1 MKKNLE
7 IGAASANSTSFLTAL
22 MFKIEQQSNSRNVR
36 YRSKFGLITANELR
50 SEVQLKGI
58 LLLLNIKLFL

>member
-7 IGAASANSTSFLTAL
+7 IGAVSANSTSFLTAL

>member
-7 IGAASANSTSFLTAL
+7 ISEVSAISTSLLTAI
-22 MFKIEQQSNSRNVR
+22 MYKIEQQSKSRNVR
-36 YRSKFGLITANELR
+36 YRSKFGLITANELC